1 MPDET
6 TERLDRLQ
14 AEVSELRDMAL
25 MQVAILQIIAMK
37 LGIAPAD
44 YQGLSPIPIP
54 TPFDVED
61 AFKAKDQAAGL

>member
-1 MPDET
+1 MEIS
-6 TERLDRLQ
+6 ERLDRLQ

-44 YQGLSPIPIP
+44 YQGLSPVPIP
-54 TPFDVED
+54 TPFDVDD
-61 AFKAKDQAAGL
+61 AFRAKDQAAGL